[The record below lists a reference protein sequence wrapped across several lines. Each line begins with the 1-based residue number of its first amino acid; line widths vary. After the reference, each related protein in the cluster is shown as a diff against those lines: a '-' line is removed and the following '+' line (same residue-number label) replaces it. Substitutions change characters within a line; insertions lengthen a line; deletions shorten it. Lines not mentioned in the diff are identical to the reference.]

1 MPGRWKTFVMG
12 VFEVPWNFK
21 RVLKKI
27 LQMEMTNLENDTSM
41 MNVDANILDDLK
53 DCVGTS
59 DILEY

>member
-1 MPGRWKTFVMG
+1 MG

-41 MNVDANILDDLK
+41 MNVDANVQDNLK
-53 DCVGTS
+53 DYVGT
-59 DILEY
+59 